1 MQATASTRIL
11 VADDNRDTAD
21 SSALLLELD
30 GHEVRVAYSGTEAL
44 QVFEEFAPQLALL
57 DIGMPGMNG
66 YELAA
71 AMRASDECAGTLLVA
86 LSGWGSRRDVERG
99 RTAGFDEHFTKPAQ
113 VGQVEEL
120 LVREAAR
127 RHADDAAR

>member
-66 YELAA
+66 YQLARSI
-71 AMRASDECAGTLLVA
+71 RARETGRKTLLVA
-86 LSGWGSRRDVERG
+86 ITGWDQEGDRLRAAE
-99 RTAGFDEHFTKPAQ
+99 AGFDAHRAKPVDFDTLGPLIAQ
-113 VGQVEEL
+113 C
-120 LVREAAR
+120 AAQPG
-127 RHADDAAR
+127 